1 MKLRI
6 HSDHFSLSRMAIKI
20 LVIANYRST
29 VTVRPEAE
37 IFIGLKKQYGYD
49 VTVMTFGDGEYVP
62 KFIEAGIN
70 VIDFHPTKKFSIEY
84 VKRIRKEL
92 KDGGY
97 HILQLFNNKAMVNGI
112 FASIGLPV
120 KVVIYRGYTGNIHWW
135 DPFMYIKYLSPRVD
149 KIVCLVE
156 AIRLLMRKNLLFNK
170 DKAITINKG
179 HDVAWYSDVTPLD
192 LKALGVPDD
201 SFKVVCVANIRP
213 MKGLKY
219 LLEATHYLPPTSKI
233 YILLLGNGMDSPAFK
248 KIIDR
253 SPIKNQIL
261 NLGYRKDALRV
272 VKASHVFALA
282 SIYGEAITKSVI
294 EAMSLGV
301 APLITDIEGNVGL
314 AIHNESGIIVPARNA
329 KALAEGMRMLSE
341 DRELTSRLGKKAR
354 EHIEKNLNTKDTVKA
369 FDAMYRDL
377 ISTK

>member
-1 MKLRI
+1 M
-6 HSDHFSLSRMAIKI
+6 SIKV
-20 LVIANYRST
+20 LVISNYRST

-37 IFIGLKKQYGYD
+37 IFIGLKKQFGYD

-62 KFIEAGIN
+62 KFIEAGIR
-70 VIDFHPTKKFSIEY
+70 VVDFHPTKKFSINHI
-84 VKRIRKEL
+84 KRIRTEL
-92 KDGGY
+92 KEGGY
-97 HILQLFNNKAMVNGI
+97 QVLQLFNNKAMVNGI
-112 FASIGLPV
+112 LASIGLPV

-135 DPFMYIKYLSPRVD
+135 DPFMYLKYLSPRVD

-156 AIRLLMRKNLLFNK
+156 AIRLLMRRNLFFNK

-179 HDVAWYSDVTPLD
+179 HDVAWYSNVTPID
-192 LKALGVPDD
+192 LKELGVPDD
-201 SFKVVCVANIRP
+201 AFKIVCVANVRP
-213 MKGLKY
+213 MKGMKY
-219 LLEATHYLPPTSKI
+219 LLKATHYLPPTSKI
-233 YILLLGNGMDSPAFK
+233 HILLLGNGMDAPKFK
-248 KIIDR
+248 RLIDQ
-253 SPIKNQIL
+253 SPIKTQII

-294 EAMSLGV
+294 EAMSLGI

-314 AIHNESGIIVPARNA
+314 AIHGESGIVVPAHNA
-329 KALAEGMRMLSE
+329 KAMAEGMRMLSE
-341 DRELTSRLGKKAR
+341 DRELTRRLGVKAK

-377 ISTK
+377 ASTK